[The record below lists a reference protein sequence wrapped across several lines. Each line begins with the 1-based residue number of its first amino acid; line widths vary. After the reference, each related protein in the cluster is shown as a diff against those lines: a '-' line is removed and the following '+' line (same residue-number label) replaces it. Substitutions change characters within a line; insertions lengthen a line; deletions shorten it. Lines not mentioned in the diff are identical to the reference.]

1 MASYTF
7 YNNDGMVT
15 SNVSCSPED
24 LALNPDWGTQYIEG
38 TFQYNDYYIADGNA
52 VLKQSFTPVVQG
64 HIVSG
69 LPIPC
74 KARIE
79 GTEYD
84 ITDGVIELDANLVG
98 PYTIKIT
105 SVQYKDKEVTV

>member
-1 MASYTF
+1 MPAFTF
-7 YNNDGMVT
+7 YESDGRIT
-15 SNVSCSPED
+15 YNVSSSFED
-24 LALNPDWGTQYIEG
+24 IAINPQWGDKYVEG
-38 TFQYNDYYIADGNA
+38 TFYPADYYISLGQA
-52 VLKQSFTPVVQG
+52 VAKQEFTPTING
-64 HIVSG
+64 NTVSN

-74 KARIE
+74 KAWIE

-84 ITDGVIELDANLVG
+84 IPDGVIELDANLVG